1 MPTELSPGGINMRDI
16 IKMVSTGK
24 NKKGKPTGTFR
35 TTTKNKKKT
44 TEKLRMKFYDPR
56 AFDAKTGKLGMHV
69 VFEEGK
75 I

>member
-1 MPTELSPGGINMRDI
+1 MRDK

-24 NKKGKPTGTFR
+24 TKAGKSTGTFR

-44 TEKLRMKFYDPR
+44 TEKLKKKYYDPR
-56 AFDAKTGKLGMHV
+56 AYNAETEKSGMHV
-69 VFEEGK
+69 IFEETK